1 MAEAALL
8 PLAGYGLL
16 LGWSV
21 AWPPGPINAE
31 IVRRG
36 LSRGFRPAYGVGLGA
51 STGDAVWAIAV
62 LLGAGVLLELRR
74 GALGAV
80 VA

>member
-1 MAEAALL
+1 MAEASLVSLAL
-8 PLAGYGLL
+8 YGAL

-36 LSRGFRPAYGVGLGA
+36 LSRGFWPAYGVGSAPPAATRSGRWR
-51 STGDAVWAIAV
+51 TGSAPA
-62 LLGAGVLLELRR
+62 R
-74 GALGAV
+74 
-80 VA
+80 